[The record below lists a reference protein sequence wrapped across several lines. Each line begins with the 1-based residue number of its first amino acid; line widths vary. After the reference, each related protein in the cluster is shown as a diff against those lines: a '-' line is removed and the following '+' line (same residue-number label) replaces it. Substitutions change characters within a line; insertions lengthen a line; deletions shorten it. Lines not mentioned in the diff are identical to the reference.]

1 MSGRRYFLDTN
12 AIIQLL
18 AGNQHLL
25 ELLNQAD
32 YVATSIICE
41 LEFFSFSNLPDEDRE
56 LFHKFRELVRVVDL
70 CSSDEKLKE
79 QIYNIRSG
87 RQLKLPDAVVVA
99 SSIEEDC
106 ILITADKKLL
116 SSPNMKIESYPLQF

>member
-1 MSGRRYFLDTN
+1 MSGKRYFLDTN

-18 AGNQHLL
+18 AGNQSLL

-41 LEFFSFSNLPDEDRE
+41 LEFHSFSNLPDEDRE
-56 LFHKFRELVRVVDL
+56 LFLKFQEHVQIVDL
-70 CSSDEKLKE
+70 CSADNTLKE
-79 QIYNIRSG
+79 QIYKIRTDK
-87 RQLKLPDAVVVA
+87 QLKLPDAVVVA
-99 SSIEEDC
+99 SAIIEDC

-116 SSPNMKIESYPLQF
+116 SVSGLTVESYTLQ